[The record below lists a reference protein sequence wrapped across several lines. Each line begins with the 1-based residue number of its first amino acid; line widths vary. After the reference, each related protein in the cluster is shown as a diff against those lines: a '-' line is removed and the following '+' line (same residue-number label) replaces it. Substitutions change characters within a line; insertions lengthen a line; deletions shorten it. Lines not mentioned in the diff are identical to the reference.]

1 MGEKKPDNHITLT
14 EGQDHLPTPR
24 LERQVR
30 KVLRK
35 FEDLNRRA
43 KRLATGEVLS
53 PGEADG

>member
-1 MGEKKPDNHITLT
+1 MSEKQPEEHITLT
-14 EGQDHLPTPR
+14 EGPDHLPTPR

-43 KRLATGEVLS
+43 TRLATGEQLQPREV
-53 PGEADG
+53 DG